1 MLQGIPSSTSR
12 VREVL
17 PIAPRLLLSA
27 LLLLA
32 VAPPRAAARQ
42 RGADHGSA
50 VIVVGQEPST
60 PVPTLL
66 GAKANNDVSDLLF
79 LRLARPGRNLATT
92 DERSFEPELARSW
105 TRRDSLTLVFD
116 LDPRARWHD
125 GVPVTARD
133 IVFSFERMRDPAV
146 DPDRA
151 LLLRYV
157 SAVTAESERR
167 VVIRFRRAYPEQFFD
182 ATFQVQPLPAH
193 LVDTIPPA
201 RFAGSAFVQRPVG
214 NGPYRWVARE
224 PGRRLELAA
233 DSGFFLG
240 QPKVDRV
247 VFLVARDP
255 DAQMNLPL
263 DGTADVFE
271 ATPPVS
277 GPPRLAA
284 HPAIRLVTAPTLGV
298 VYLLFNQRAYG
309 DRSRPHPI
317 LGDREV
323 RRALAMAIDRGP
335 LIRSTYGATGLP
347 ADAPA
352 PAAHWTYSLVPRG
365 PAFDPVGAKALL
377 ARRGWSDHD
386 GDGVLDKDGTPL
398 SLRLNVT
405 TTSAPRLTMAPQ
417 IQQQLRRIGVRIE
430 IARVDG
436 PVWAQRRRAAEFDLD
451 FASAVMDPSPS
462 RIVQSWSCARR
473 GRGNVRQYCDPAV
486 DSLFDTAIS
495 SSKSTGREWRAAYT
509 ALQADHPAVFLAS
522 PLTLFAVHARFRNV
536 SLRPESLYHDLWR
549 WSVDPAR
556 RIARDGPAAAP

>member
-1 MLQGIPSSTSR
+1 
-12 VREVL
+12 
-17 PIAPRLLLSA
+17 
-27 LLLLA
+27 
-32 VAPPRAAARQ
+32 
-42 RGADHGSA
+42 
-50 VIVVGQEPST
+50 
-60 PVPTLL
+60 
-66 GAKANNDVSDLLF
+66 
-79 LRLARPGRNLATT
+79 
-92 DERSFEPELARSW
+92 
-105 TRRDSLTLVFD
+105 
-116 LDPRARWHD
+116 
-125 GVPVTARD
+125 
-133 IVFSFERMRDPAV
+133 MRDPAV

-247 VFLVARDP
+247 VFLLARDP
-255 DAQMNLPL
+255 DAQMNLLL

-317 LGDREV
+317 LADREV

-352 PAAHWTYSLVPRG
+352 PAAHWTYALVPRG

-405 TTSAPRLTMAPQ
+405 TTSAARLTMAPQ
-417 IQQQLRRIGVRIE
+417 IQQQSESLFQVKIVPLREQWRQKLVEKQQGDQ
-430 IARVDG
+430 ARD
-436 PVWAQRRRAAEFDLD
+436 AALRTQLMADAD
-451 FASAVMDPSPS
+451 MDPSPS
-462 RIVQSWSCARR
+462 GIVQSWSCA
-473 GRGNVRQYCDPAV
+473 GRGGGNVGQYCDPAV

-509 ALQADHPAVFLAS
+509 ALQADQPAVFLAS
-522 PLTLFAVHARFRNV
+522 PLTLFAVHSRFRNV